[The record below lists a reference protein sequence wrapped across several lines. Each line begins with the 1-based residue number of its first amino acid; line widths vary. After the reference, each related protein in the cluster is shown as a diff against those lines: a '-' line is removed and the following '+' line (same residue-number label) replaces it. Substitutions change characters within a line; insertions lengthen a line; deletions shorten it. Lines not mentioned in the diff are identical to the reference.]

1 MRCRKDMDSVHRSA
15 RTVCLVVVVLALV
28 SMPLFAAKRWTR
40 SADGT
45 VKVFPASV
53 DERFRNAQWPNQW
66 ERDFWERANHV
77 IRNTARAGSYGNTFF
92 ENEKRSYG
100 WAMLSIL
107 GGYEADGLA
116 FLQRED
122 NMAERWNKH
131 TLGIDYYPC
140 FTLKHQTR
148 KYFFFGEHLDPSYLR
163 QMKDAAKI
171 FTEKDPLR
179 RSHYAY
185 TGKGAWGPD
194 GKNSWVDVRS
204 TDNLKLM
211 RDTSVY
217 LLAEEAGNEETRL
230 LYKKRITDFVVTMY
244 YAGMGEWDSENYLG
258 HSIAPV
264 LSLYDFAKDA
274 EVKLLAK
281 AALDWMTT
289 AAAIKYWRGAY
300 NGPTRRDYN
309 HPYPLGGS
317 AAALTWLWFG
327 DSPKGP
333 TEFES
338 DEIHVITSTYRPPA
352 AVVHLAHKNFAKPAE
367 IIAGKPEWSAWQ
379 DPAAK
384 RPSYRE
390 TQYFGKHFQFGTL
403 VRGSQQPDINGFKI
417 ITFSRDRG
425 ADTIIAGPVNDP
437 LKLGSVQYQEG
448 IIAPNS
454 AVGQNGNM
462 AIYLTQESSHPYLWL
477 IPVSADVEEKGGVT
491 FVKCEGTT
499 TAIWPINLSSPRP
512 DRDLTETVH
521 FRVKKHKDGRIEKQ
535 ARWVDSMILKAT
547 RKGPGVYGFAVE
559 IDESSPQ
566 TFIQQASRI
575 KPETDE
581 LPIRGAAA
589 FTSVSERRVRLQWGN
604 TMDAIKIWRDGKLRD
619 WNSEEQNVAYRTLK
633 GDLVHQAWQ
642 GDGTLTVSAG
652 GETFS
657 CTVSREGRVEFKER

>member
-1 MRCRKDMDSVHRSA
+1 MSQITRRVGF
-15 RTVCLVVVVLALV
+15 LIVVFALAP
-28 SMPLFAAKRWTR
+28 MPLLAAKRWTQ

-45 VKVFPASV
+45 VKVFPISV
-53 DERFRNAQWPNQW
+53 DKRFQNAQWPEQW
-66 ERDFWERANHV
+66 EKAFRERANYV
-77 IRNTARAGSYGNTFF
+77 IRNTSRSGSYGNTFF

-100 WAMLSIL
+100 WAMLSML
-107 GGYEADGLA
+107 GGHEAKGLE
-116 FLQRED
+116 FLQAED
-122 NMAERWNKH
+122 NMADRWNKH

-140 FTLKHQTR
+140 FTLKHQMR
-148 KYFFFGEHLDPSYLR
+148 KYFFFGEHLDPAYR
-163 QMKDAAKI
+163 RRMKDAAKI

-179 RSHYAY
+179 RAHYAY

-217 LLAEEAGNEETRL
+217 LLAEETGNEETRL

-264 LSLYDFAKDA
+264 LNLYDFAKDA

-309 HPYPLGGS
+309 HPYPFGGS

-338 DEIHVITSTYRPPA
+338 DEIHVITSAYRPPT
-352 AVVHLAHKNFAKPAE
+352 AVVHLAQKNFPKPAE

-379 DPAAK
+379 DPDAEQ
-384 RPSYRE
+384 PSYRE

-403 VRGSQQPDINGFKI
+403 VRGSQEPDINGFKI
-417 ITFSRDRG
+417 ITSSRERG
-425 ADTIIAGPVNDP
+425 ADTIIAGPANDP

-448 IIAPNS
+448 VIAPNS

-477 IPVSADVEEKGGVT
+477 IPLSADLEEKGGVT
-491 FVKCEGTT
+491 FVKCDRTT
-499 TAIWPINLSSPRP
+499 MAIWPINLSSPRL
-512 DRDLTETVH
+512 DRDLTKAVQ
-521 FRVKKHKDGRIEKQ
+521 FKVKKHKDGRIEKQ
-535 ARWVDSMILKAT
+535 ERWVNSKILKAT

-559 IDESSPQ
+559 IDEGNAQ
-566 TFIQQASRI
+566 AFIQQASRK

-581 LPIRGAAA
+581 VPIRGAAA
-589 FTSVSERRVRLQWGN
+589 FTSVSKRRVRLQWGS
-604 TMDAIKIWRDGKLRD
+604 TMDAIKIWRDGRLRD
-619 WNSEEQNVAYRTLK
+619 WNSEEENVAYRPLTGELI
-633 GDLVHQAWQ
+633 HQAWQ
-642 GDGTLTVSAG
+642 GDGTLAVSAG
-652 GETFS
+652 GKTFS
-657 CTVSREGRVEFKER
+657 CTVSRDGRVEFTER